1 MFSLL
6 FLFLTLPLYFSHIF
20 MHFGVVMGDVPSFE
34 RQKMYLFSLTIVIT
48 LVEMLFTRYALFVSG
63 LRKYWYILLVALLL
77 PLVPVL
83 LSSGE

>member
-34 RQKMYLFSLTIVIT
+34 RQKMYLFSLTIVIV
-48 LVEMLFTRYALFVSG
+48 LLEMLFTRYREFIARF
-63 LRKYWYILLVALLL
+63 RQYWYIFLVVLLL